1 MTLIKRYKRGIFSID
16 FGIFVTKIR
25 QIQQRGTDKHGND
38 KYEIEYRIL

>member
-25 QIQQRGTDKHGND
+25 QIQQRGADEHGSD